1 MFHFFKRKKKN
12 NKKGGDVNVTLEEK
26 LIELTKEGLL
36 TEEELDLIKKN
47 LSKELDAQKDNGD
60 ENSVKDEEKEKE
72 VDPKENVD
80 HDSNEEEQKDS
91 DPHPNIDE
99 GGEKKPSVEE
109 IEKEAKTE
117 TLDEENKESGQK
129 QAQEENV
136 LIEEINHLRKEVEDL
151 KAQLESSKSI
161 PKKPRIVDSEVNDY
175 GYGTKTIYQK

>member
-47 LSKELDAQKDNGD
+47 LSKELD
-60 ENSVKDEEKEKE
+60 
-72 VDPKENVD
+72 
-80 HDSNEEEQKDS
+80 
-91 DPHPNIDE
+91 
-99 GGEKKPSVEE
+99 
-109 IEKEAKTE
+109 
-117 TLDEENKESGQK
+117 
-129 QAQEENV
+129 AQEENV

>member
-47 LSKELDAQKDNGD
+47 LS
-60 ENSVKDEEKEKE
+60 EEQ
-72 VDPKENVD
+72 
-80 HDSNEEEQKDS
+80 DSQKDS

-151 KAQLESSKSI
+151 KAQLEASKSI